1 MLGIFVC
8 RIGLSVCTLDILVC
22 GICASVCM
30 IDILVHMI
38 GLSVFML
45 DISVLRIGVSVCML
59 DILVCRICVSVC
71 MLDILVCIFY
81 LFFRKTKKTSLL
93 RGPPGSKMSYFFTI
107 TGDTFAIYV
116 PIHRYVDF
124 NTLQ

>member
-1 MLGIFVC
+1 MC
-8 RIGLSVCTLDILVC
+8 MLDILV
-22 GICASVCM
+22 
-30 IDILVHMI
+30 HKN
-38 GLSVFML
+38 GLSVF
-45 DISVLRIGVSVCML
+45 IL
-59 DILVCRICVSVC
+59 DILVCRICVSVCMFDIFVCRLCVSVCIFDIFVCILCVSVC